1 MPDDDQQAAAIR
13 HVADTVAPSVVR
25 IGRHGGRG
33 CGVVVA
39 DGLVAT
45 NAHNLRDRTTLVTF
59 ADGRSLQ
66 GRATGIDMDG
76 DLSVLAVDTGGVPAL
91 PWADDPAELGQPVYA
106 VATLTGGHRVTAGR
120 VSATG
125 RSFRGP
131 RGRLVTGGIEHT
143 APLARGSS
151 GGPVV
156 DAAGQLVGITT
167 LRLGD
172 GFAIAQPAGA
182 DLRARVDDL
191 AEGREPA
198 RVVLGVGVAPAHVS
212 RRLRS
217 AVGLDDRPGALVRG
231 VSDGS
236 PAQAAGLQRGDL
248 ITAVGDD
255 AVDDPTGL
263 ETALA
268 GLRPGDTVTVAVV
281 RGTAELTLTV
291 TFPAADDAPDD
302 TPEDAPTDG

>member
-1 MPDDDQQAAAIR
+1 MTEAHQADDQQAAIR
-13 HVADTVAPSVVR
+13 RVADTVAPSVVR

-39 DGLVAT
+39 DGLVVT

-59 ADGRSLQ
+59 ADGRSVQ
-66 GRATGIDMDG
+66 GRATGIDVDG

-91 PWADDPAELGQPVYA
+91 AWADSPADLGLPVYA
-106 VATLTGGHRVTAGR
+106 VATLPGGRRVTAGR
-120 VSATG
+120 VSAVD

-156 DAAGQLVGITT
+156 DAAGRLVGITT

-172 GFAIAQPAGA
+172 GFAIAQPAG
-182 DLRARVDDL
+182 DELRARVDAL

-198 RVVLGVGVAPAHVS
+198 RVVLGVGVAPAHVA
-212 RRLRS
+212 RRLRA
-217 AVGLDDRPGALVRG
+217 AVGLEERPGALVRG

-236 PAQAAGLQRGDL
+236 PAQAAGIARGDL
-248 ITAVGDD
+248 ITAIGDD
-255 AVDDPTGL
+255 AVDDPAGL
-263 ETALA
+263 EAALA
-268 GLRPGDTVTVAVV
+268 HRQPGDTVAVSIV
-281 RGTAELTLTV
+281 RGTTSQTLTV
-291 TFPAADDAPDD
+291 TFPAPEAPSDAPS
-302 TPEDAPTDG
+302 DAP